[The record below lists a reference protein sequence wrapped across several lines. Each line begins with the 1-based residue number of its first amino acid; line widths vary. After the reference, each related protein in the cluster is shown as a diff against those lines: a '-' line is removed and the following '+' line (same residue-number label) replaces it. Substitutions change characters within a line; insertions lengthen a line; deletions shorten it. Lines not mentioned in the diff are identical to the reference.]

1 MDHVTY
7 ENILHTIAWQR
18 PETGGI
24 LLGPIGNDNEIT
36 SWFFDR
42 GLNCTAAT
50 YSPDY
55 MTLRRKMKEEWMP
68 FGIDMK
74 GFVHSHPG
82 HYDRLSAGDLVYV
95 NRLLDKN
102 EDMSMFAAPIVIP
115 TQFRIR
121 PIVVLREKPRRAQE
135 AKLILF

>member
-7 ENILHTIAWQR
+7 ESILCTIASQQ

-36 SWFFDR
+36 TWFFDR
-42 GLNCTAAT
+42 GLDCTAAT
-50 YSPDY
+50 YSPDHV
-55 MTLRRKMKEEWMP
+55 TLRRKMKEDWLP
-68 FGIDMK
+68 SGIDMK

-82 HYDRLSAGDLVYV
+82 RFDWLSTGDMTYI

-102 EDMSMFAAPIVIP
+102 EDMSLFVAPIVIP
-115 TQFRIR
+115 AEFRIR

-135 AKLILF
+135 ARLILF